1 MAYRTKRST
10 FAACVLAAA
19 IAMAMFAPQRAWA
32 SEAQPQNAPSI
43 SGAEDV
49 EAVKSV
55 LAAYN
60 VAIQK
65 LDVTGTETLFTADSE
80 IIESG
85 GVEGTYA
92 YYLEHHIGPELEEF
106 KSFSY
111 KDYKIDVRVD
121 GAFAF
126 ATESF
131 GFRIEPKNGEAPV
144 ERLGVATSVL
154 VKSGEGWKIF
164 RYHWSSHRP
173 ETN

>member
-10 FAACVLAAA
+10 FAAGVLAAA

-60 VAIQK
+60 VAMQK

-111 KDYKIDVRVD
+111 KD
-121 GAFAF
+121 
-126 ATESF
+126 
-131 GFRIEPKNGEAPV
+131 
-144 ERLGVATSVL
+144 
-154 VKSGEGWKIF
+154 
-164 RYHWSSHRP
+164 
-173 ETN
+173 